1 MSNWL
6 LCLPCSILF
15 IFSKRKCISKSWRKL
30 MNYKPEN
37 RIPWPFTD
45 FEKFVFPWLFPDRG
59 NPAVTSQQISPLPQ
73 IIEHRETSGWFEFKC
88 GQPQDIIGL
97 LFLQSGVVRCF
108 CWGTCKL
115 QLSCQC
121 TVIKV
126 FLDCYRLLA
135 FCFTVCVRYPS
146 PPKYKIHDVLKYCFF
161 HQIFKENE
169 PTLCAIRW
177 LLRAHKAHYPQ

>member
-15 IFSKRKCISKSWRKL
+15 IFSERKCISKSWRKL

-73 IIEHRETSGWFEFKC
+73 IIEYRETSGWFEFKC
-88 GQPQDIIGL
+88 GQPQDITGL

-115 QLSCQC
+115 QLSCRC

-126 FLDCYRLLA
+126 FLNCYRLLA
-135 FCFTVCVRYPS
+135 FCFKVCVCYPS
-146 PPKYKIHDVLKYCFF
+146 LPKYKIHDVSIVSSTRFLKRMRQ
-161 HQIFKENE
+161 HSVQVGG
-169 PTLCAIRW
+169 
-177 LLRAHKAHYPQ
+177 LLRPHKANYS